1 MFGEKFKR
9 TYALTDAGVA
19 NAKKGTVWTV
29 VVNLVD
35 FAGIAFPFLF
45 VIQLVDCLTQ
55 GSPYP
60 ELLPYAGGV
69 AVFLILSFLA
79 HLKQYDATYN
89 VVYDQVAA
97 TRLSLAERLRKLP
110 LSFFGKRDL
119 AELTETIIG
128 DVTRLE
134 HVWSHVLGYLYGSY
148 ISTAIAAVCLA
159 FCDWRLTIA
168 AFWGVPVAF
177 ALLFGS
183 RKKLTSGATA
193 SRNVALKVSDS
204 IQETLENI
212 REIRATNQEERYLA
226 DIKAQIDHAE
236 KVTAKQELTNGIFV
250 NAASIIMRLGI
261 ASTVLVGALLI
272 ASGQVSFIT
281 FFMFLVVVTRIYV
294 PFDQSL
300 ALIAEVFF
308 SETAVKRLQG
318 IYDAEEAGGR
328 DTFEPKG
335 YDITFENVRFAYD
348 ESAENAA
355 ANSTN
360 TGSANTPTVS
370 ATVDGAAAAGETA
383 GSNTTNADT
392 QNMVLNGV
400 SFTAEEGQVTA
411 LVGPSGSGKSTCAK
425 LAARLWDANSG
436 TIKVGGE
443 DIASIDPETLLASYS
458 MVFQDVTL
466 FDDTI
471 MSNIRLGKRNAT
483 DEEVLAAAKAANCDE
498 FVSRLPQGYDTLIG
512 ENGARLSGGERQ
524 RISIARALLKDAPI
538 LLLDEATASLDVENE
553 NEVQQALSHLVGE
566 KTVLVIAHRMRTVEN
581 ADKIVVLDGGRVVE
595 QGSPQDLLQN
605 EKSLFKHMHDL
616 QTASN
621 SWTL

>member
-250 NAASIIMRLGI
+250 NAASVIMRLGI